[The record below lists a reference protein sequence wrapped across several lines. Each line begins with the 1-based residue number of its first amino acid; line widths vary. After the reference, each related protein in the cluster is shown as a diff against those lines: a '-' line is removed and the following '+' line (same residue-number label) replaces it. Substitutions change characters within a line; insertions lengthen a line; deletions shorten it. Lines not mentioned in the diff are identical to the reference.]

1 MISKTTCN
9 AALLRSRIDRLAL
22 QLMRIQ
28 LIRLRLHVARHALEK
43 TKGAVVVETLS

>member
-9 AALLRSRIDRLAL
+9 AALLRSHIDRLAL

-28 LIRLRLHVARHALEK
+28 LIRLRLRVARHTLEK
-43 TKGAVVVETLS
+43 AKGAAPVT